1 MKKVYDIKTRD
12 LESILTLLK
21 ENIQDSMVL
30 MDVVRLEEYI
40 KRIRNG
46 FKCTESI
53 SLIEQMQDDAE
64 YFEFYK
70 TFYPFV

>member
-46 FKCTESI
+46 FKCT
-53 SLIEQMQDDAE
+53 
-64 YFEFYK
+64 
-70 TFYPFV
+70 